1 MTDLLELAEKAWNGE
16 LDIMFEHHPVH
27 SFYKGSTELDKDLLG
42 IKGIAG
48 FYIIDTGDGL
58 VMLDAGSVLDVE
70 RAFVEVRNWRPE
82 TPLVAAIFTH
92 HHVDHIFSTKLF
104 EKEAL
109 DRGWAKPQI
118 YGHSLMPDHFDRY
131 LNTLGWNTAINR
143 RQFAINVPKF
153 RWPDHYR
160 YPDKTYSEEMNFKK
174 GNLSF
179 ELHHARGE
187 TDDHTWV
194 FIPERKILVTG
205 DLFIWAVPNAGNPQK
220 VQRYVSDWANAL
232 EKMIS
237 CEAETMLPGH
247 GFPIF
252 GKERI
257 KEALSTTAEFLCDV
271 ERQTLLLMNKGL
283 SLNAILK
290 RVRFSKKLMGKPWL
304 KPVYDDP
311 KFLVRM
317 IWRRYGGWWDGEYDR
332 LLSETRE
339 KESQEWVKLA
349 GGIKKVCDRAL
360 ELSNQGKHSLA
371 CHLIETAMYHE
382 PENHE
387 MHKIRT
393 IIYKEYSK
401 QQTSS
406 MARNILNH
414 ASLASLE
421 GKRDLTEDS

>member
-16 LDIMFEHHPVH
+16 LDTMFEHHPVH

-48 FYIIDTGDGL
+48 FYIVDTGDGL
-58 VMLDAGSVLDVE
+58 VMLDAGSILDIE
-70 RAFVEVRNWRPE
+70 RSFFEVRNWRPKA
-82 TPLVAAIFTH
+82 PLVAAIFTH
-92 HHVDHIFSTKLF
+92 HHVDHIFSTELF
-104 EKEAL
+104 EKEAI
-109 DRGWAKPQI
+109 DKGWPTPEV

-131 LNTLGWNTAINR
+131 LSTLGWNTAINR

-153 RWPDHYR
+153 KWPDHYR
-160 YPDKTYSEEMNFKK
+160 YPDKIYNEQLNFTK

-194 FIPERKILVTG
+194 FIPEKRILVTG

-220 VQRYVSDWANAL
+220 VQRYVSDWADAL
-232 EKMIS
+232 EKMVD
-237 CEAETMLPGH
+237 CEPEIMLPGH

-257 KEALSTTAEFLCDV
+257 EEALSTTAEFLRDT
-271 ERQTLLLMNKGL
+271 ELQTLSLMNKGL
-283 SLNAILK
+283 SLNAVLK
-290 RVRFSKKLMGKPWL
+290 EVEFPKKLMEKPWL

-332 LLSETRE
+332 LLPETRE

-360 ELSNQGKHSLA
+360 ELSKLGKHSLA
-371 CHLIETAMYHE
+371 CHLIETTMYYE

-387 MHKIRT
+387 MHKIRS

-401 QQTSS
+401 KQTSS